1 MLRGILRRPITYF
14 DQTPLGLLINRATS
28 DLMINDDMLPD
39 YSNSMLNIA
48 AYTVLIFVI
57 MVITNPPIIVPIILI
72 LLLLGQY
79 AIRVSKISTD
89 LRRIA
94 GISLAPVIS
103 NVSEIIEGRM
113 VIQSYNFTDKIKQKF
128 LVGMDKVGS
137 AFMHERLVM
146 VYYYIKI
153 TILVFFL
160 FLGCTI
166 GIALLKIFDL
176 FIFETSIYAIS
187 ITNLFILC

>member
-1 MLRGILRRPITYF
+1 MLSGILRRPITYF

-128 LVGMDKVGS
+128 
-137 AFMHERLVM
+137 
-146 VYYYIKI
+146 
-153 TILVFFL
+153 
-160 FLGCTI
+160 
-166 GIALLKIFDL
+166 
-176 FIFETSIYAIS
+176 
-187 ITNLFILC
+187 